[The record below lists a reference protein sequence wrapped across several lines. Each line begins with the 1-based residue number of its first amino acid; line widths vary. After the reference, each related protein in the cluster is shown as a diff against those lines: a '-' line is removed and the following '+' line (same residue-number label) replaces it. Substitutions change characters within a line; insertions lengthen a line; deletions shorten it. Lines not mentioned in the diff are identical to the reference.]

1 MTPACAKACPTESIQ
16 FGPLDEMRE
25 RAFER
30 LEVLHVAGES
40 SARLY
45 GEDPGDGVGGQGSIF
60 LLLDE
65 PEVYGLPPDPG
76 LDHARPGRRCGARRR
91 ARAPRCWPAIAV
103 ASFGGR
109 R

>member
-16 FGPLDEMRE
+16 FGPLEEMRE

-45 GEDPGDGVGGQGSIF
+45 GEDPGDGVGGA
-60 LLLDE
+60 
-65 PEVYGLPPDPG
+65 G
-76 LDHARPGRRCGARRR
+76 LDLPAARR
-91 ARAPRCWPAIAV
+91 ARGLRPAARSGV
-103 ASFGGR
+103 DDA
-109 R
+109 